1 MSELDDLNKD
11 SSDHV
16 QSNKWQLY
24 KGITMSMLAALCF
37 SLSAVIVKYLK
48 NISVEQLSL
57 YRSIGLFIFNLPL
70 VVKHGENVFDYQ
82 ELWFPLLL
90 RCIFGCTSLL
100 LEFYAFQCLSLA
112 DAYTILQSIP
122 VFASVL
128 AFVFLKEPC
137 GLFQILMILMT
148 MFGLS
153 LTTKLVYMLSME
165 TESLFVDNST
175 AIIEAMNVEF
185 GHRTDHYYYGV
196 SAALSSALCISL
208 AEMAGP
214 VAVVRVATDIILSFV
229 WQIFI
234 FNNNPDVWTIS
245 GAIVVA
251 FAIFLTSCHKWIHS
265 KNNKK

>member
-1 MSELDDLNKD
+1 MSDLNDLNKD
-11 SSDHV
+11 PSDHV

-48 NISVEQLSL
+48 DISVEQLSL
-57 YRSIGLFIFNLPL
+57 YRSI
-70 VVKHGENVFDYQ
+70 
-82 ELWFPLLL
+82 
-90 RCIFGCTSLL
+90 
-100 LEFYAFQCLSLA
+100 EFYAFQCLPLA

-128 AFVFLKEPC
+128 AFLFLKEPC
-137 GLFQILMILMT
+137 GLFQISMILMT

-175 AIIEAMNVEF
+175 AIIEAMDVEF

-251 FAIFLTSCHKWIHS
+251 FAIFLTSCHKWINS
-265 KNNKK
+265 KDNKK